1 MACFTFL
8 CPIELKGHV
17 VMKSLRCFLLL
28 FCCLSSSYSVRSA
41 EEATAIK
48 KQPNVLLIC
57 IDDLRPE
64 LGYSVPNGNHH
75 ISTPNV
81 DALAAKSMIFD
92 RAYVQQGVSVRLATM
107 LVFRLLL
114 TQTTRDVRG
123 NRIGVRP
130 HAEQLHDFPSPRHHA
145 RVELSD

>member
-1 MACFTFL
+1 M
-8 CPIELKGHV
+8 P
-17 VMKSLRCFLLL
+17 SLLL
-28 FCCLSSSYSVRSA
+28 LLVLGTVSA
-41 EEATAIK
+41 RATLPAR
-48 KQPNVLLIC
+48 QAQQHAHHPTRQTTRRQNVLYI
-57 IDDLRPE
+57 IVDDLRPE

-130 HAEQLHDFPSPRHHA
+130 HAEQFHDFPSPRHHA